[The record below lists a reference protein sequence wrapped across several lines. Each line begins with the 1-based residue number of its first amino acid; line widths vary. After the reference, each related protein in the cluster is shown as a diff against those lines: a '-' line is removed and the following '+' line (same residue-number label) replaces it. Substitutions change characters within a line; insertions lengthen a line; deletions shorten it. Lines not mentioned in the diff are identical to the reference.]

1 MRIFKT
7 ESAYKKYLENISV
20 SNKKIGF
27 VPTMGALHEG
37 HLKLI
42 EESKKKSI
50 LTVCS
55 IFVNP
60 TQFNNP
66 EDLSKYPITLEAD
79 ILKLEKAGCD
89 VLFLPDVETIY
100 PNESSRNRHYDLGNL
115 EMILEGAFRP
125 GHFQGVC
132 MVVETLLQIVHPHFL
147 FLGEKDFQQC
157 KVIERLVELKNIP
170 TTIITVPTMR
180 EESGLAMSSRNKRL
194 SENEKIVASKLYE
207 SLAKI
212 RAGLHAG
219 MQFSKLQAQEITHL
233 EEAGFQVEYLE
244 LASAKNL
251 EITSEYHSDN
261 PQLVL
266 IAASLQSV
274 RLIDNLFV

>member
-42 EESKKKSI
+42 EESKKKST

-89 VLFLPDVETIY
+89 VLFLPDVEIIY
-100 PNESSRNRHYDLGNL
+100 PNEASKNRHYDLGNL
-115 EMILEGAFRP
+115 EMILEGAFRS

-194 SENEKIVASKLYE
+194 SVNEKIVASKLYE